1 MNTKGISRQ
10 LKIKLTYANV
20 IATLALFLALGGGA
34 VAATHLGR
42 ASVGAAQLKPGAVTG
57 AKVKDGSLTGADV
70 VAGSLGK
77 VPAAGHADS
86 ATSADR
92 AATAGHADSAGRA
105 DTAGRADNAGHAD
118 TAATATR
125 ADTAATA
132 DRAALAEALTEP
144 EEVEF
149 FGNPGAPLVGVG
161 VEELESIGFYRDH
174 DGIVH
179 LRGLVKTKAE
189 SLAAVGTMPS
199 GFTPA
204 ATEKFYGVAAK
215 GGVTVWVYAN
225 GSIEIYGAPTGETVS
240 LSGLTWRAYDG
251 PVE

>member
-70 VAGSLGK
+70 VSGSLGK

-92 AATAGHADSAGRA
+92 AATAG
-105 DTAGRADNAGHAD
+105 RADNAGHAD
-118 TAATATR
+118 TAATASR

-132 DRAALAEALTEP
+132 NRAALAEALTEP

-149 FGNPGAPLVGVG
+149 FGNPGAPPVGAG
-161 VEELESIGFYRDH
+161 VEELSSIGFYRDH

-179 LRGLVKTKAE
+179 LQGLVTTKADA
-189 SLAAVGTMPS
+189 LAAVGTLPS